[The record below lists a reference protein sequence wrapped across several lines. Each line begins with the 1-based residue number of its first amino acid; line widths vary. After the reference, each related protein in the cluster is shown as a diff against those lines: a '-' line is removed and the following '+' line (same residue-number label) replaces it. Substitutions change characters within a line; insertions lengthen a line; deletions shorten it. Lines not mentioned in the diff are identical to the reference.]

1 MGDNAP
7 TERDELDEAAREGT
21 LSAAEGT
28 VPVPGEGVT
37 VPPRGEV
44 FIGEIP
50 AAEDTTR
57 MQLTVRCSEPSHD
70 LLGHFETREEAESVK
85 DDHLRAA
92 H

>member
-1 MGDNAP
+1 MGEHAP
-7 TERDELDEAAREGT
+7 TELDELDEAAREGT

-28 VPVPGEGVT
+28 VSVPGEGVT
-37 VPPRGEV
+37 VPSRSEV

-50 AAEDTTR
+50 APEDTTT
-57 MQLTVRCSEPSHD
+57 MLWTVRCSEPSHD
-70 LLGHFETREEAESVK
+70 LLGHFETREEAESAK